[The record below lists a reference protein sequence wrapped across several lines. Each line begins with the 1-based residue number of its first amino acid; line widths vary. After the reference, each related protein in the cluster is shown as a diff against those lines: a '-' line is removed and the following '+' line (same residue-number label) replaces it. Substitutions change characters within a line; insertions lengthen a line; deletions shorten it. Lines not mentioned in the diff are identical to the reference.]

1 MTPLRVSIAAS
12 IASVLL
18 LLVVLELIRGRKLK
32 ERYALMWL
40 ATGVV
45 LLALSLW
52 RGGLNTIAG
61 WLGVDYA
68 PAILFAVA
76 TLFVIV
82 VLLDYSIVLSRLS
95 DRNTLLAQEVAI
107 LRHRLD
113 ELAAGSRRPGE
124 TEDDETSRAPR
135 ERVR

>member
-40 ATGVV
+40 VTGVV
-45 LLALSLW
+45 LLALSVW
-52 RGGLNTIAG
+52 RGGLNTVAG

-82 VLLDYSIVLSRLS
+82 VLLDYSTVLSRLS
-95 DRNTLLAQEVAI
+95 DQNTLLAQEVAI
-107 LRHRLD
+107 LRRRTE
-113 ELAAGSRRPGE
+113 ELEAAYEAERAGEPVTAAMRRG
-124 TEDDETSRAPR
+124 D
-135 ERVR
+135 

>member
-18 LLVVLELIRGRKLK
+18 LLVVLELIRGRRLK

-45 LLALSLW
+45 LLALSVW

-61 WLGVDYA
+61 WLGVGYP

-82 VLLDYSIVLSRLS
+82 VLLDYSTVLSRLS
-95 DRNTLLAQEVAI
+95 DQNTQLAQELAL
-107 LRHRLD
+107 LRRRLEVVEERGRPD
-113 ELAAGSRRPGE
+113 AELSAASAR
-124 TEDDETSRAPR
+124 ED
-135 ERVR
+135 